1 MNVSD
6 DDDSNAWKLPS
17 DDDYHMYM
25 SSSPD
30 SRDYLSAVAFTLVW
44 VDGHRNR
51 ERHLTT
57 LRELLDKR

>member
-1 MNVSD
+1 MLNSD
-6 DDDSNAWKLPS
+6 IPS
-17 DDDYHMYM
+17 DDDYYMYM

-30 SRDYLSAVAFTLVW
+30 SRDYLLVVAFTLVW

-51 ERHLTT
+51 ERYLTT